1 MYFLKVKLNL
11 DNSISSAF
19 KAVYGIGQYKTRKI
33 IALLGYKPHVNVK
46 NVKAD
51 QLVYLEKFFE
61 YDLMNL
67 ELELYRKEYYNIK
80 RLIDV
85 GSYKGFCHKNGLP
98 VYGQRTH
105 TNAKTQKAL
114 YKKRLELKK
123 VQ

>member
-1 MYFLKVKLNL
+1 MYFFKVKLDSN
-11 DNSISSAF
+11 NSVVSAF
-19 KAVYGIGQYKTRKI
+19 KKVYGIGNYKTKKI
-33 IALLGYKPHVNVK
+33 IALLGVNPSVK
-46 NVKAD
+46 LQEIEQT
-51 QLVYLEKFFE
+51 QLNQLERYFD
-61 YDLMNL
+61 YDIMNL
-67 ELELYRKEYYNIK
+67 EMELYRKEYYNIK

-123 VQ
+123 TQ